1 MNQESRRR
9 CAHSAPRFTFA
20 EVLVAMVLMAV
31 VLPVAVRGLLIA
43 NRAGSVAAKKAMA
56 GRLADR
62 FLAEA
67 VLTQSWA
74 NGDTQAGD
82 FGTDYPGYR
91 WESAHVPWSDYEP
104 QMQVVTVNVFYTHQ
118 GQEYSVSLSTLA
130 TEPQTQ

>member
-1 MNQESRRR
+1 MNPESRRPCVR
-9 CAHSAPRFTFA
+9 RTHRFTFA

-31 VLPVAVRGLLIA
+31 VLPVAVRGILIA

-62 FLAEA
+62 CLAEA
-67 VLTQSWA
+67 VLTESWTGETQS
-74 NGDTQAGD
+74 GD

-91 WESAHVPWSDYEP
+91 WESAHVPWTDYEP
-104 QMQVVTVNVFYTHQ
+104 QLQVITVDVFYTHQ

-130 TEPQTQ
+130 PEPQTE